1 MTLGERIGI
10 KRKESGL
17 SQEKLGELFNVSRQ
31 TVYKWEAD
39 LAVPEL
45 DKLKGMAELFG
56 VSLDYLIN
64 GKEEKK
70 QLKTETNPKIRKLFI
85 TVVLLLIGISVF
97 LLISLNGLK
106 NDYLNLKNSVD
117 NMNVY
122 VNNRINSIVRSLENT
137 MSTYSSLSVDY
148 AVEEIKADQDRLYF
162 KASYLPKTIS
172 DETRAVFHC
181 SSNDESYDF
190 EAVLNDKSYFVA
202 ELECPISNYVEIS
215 IELIDGNIHNNEIIG
230 FYYGLKN
237 ASFGD
242 FDIVWPIDAAYDKD
256 NYLER
261 DCVVLRHSPGT
272 NDFDIKLAKIL
283 SAKMSL
289 YRDGELI
296 CEYDGSDIDLEADK
310 YVFKRP
316 EGIRVETDKYS
327 YSEVL
332 MVTDEFGHTLTVEQD
347 SEGNISIE

>member
-1 MTLGERIGI
+1 MTLGERISI

-122 VNNRINSIVRSLENT
+122 VNNRINSIVSSLENT
-137 MSTYSSLSVDY
+137 LSTYSSLSVDY
-148 AVEEIKADQDRLYF
+148 SVEA
-162 KASYLPKTIS
+162 
-172 DETRAVFHC
+172 
-181 SSNDESYDF
+181 
-190 EAVLNDKSYFVA
+190 
-202 ELECPISNYVEIS
+202 
-215 IELIDGNIHNNEIIG
+215 
-230 FYYGLKN
+230 
-237 ASFGD
+237 
-242 FDIVWPIDAAYDKD
+242 
-256 NYLER
+256 
-261 DCVVLRHSPGT
+261 
-272 NDFDIKLAKIL
+272 
-283 SAKMSL
+283 
-289 YRDGELI
+289 
-296 CEYDGSDIDLEADK
+296 
-310 YVFKRP
+310 
-316 EGIRVETDKYS
+316 
-327 YSEVL
+327 
-332 MVTDEFGHTLTVEQD
+332 
-347 SEGNISIE
+347 

>member
-31 TVYKWEAD
+31 TVYKWEAN

-85 TVVLLLIGISVF
+85 TAVLLLIGISVF

-148 AVEEIKADQDRLYF
+148 AVEAIKADQD
-162 KASYLPKTIS
+162 
-172 DETRAVFHC
+172 
-181 SSNDESYDF
+181 
-190 EAVLNDKSYFVA
+190 
-202 ELECPISNYVEIS
+202 
-215 IELIDGNIHNNEIIG
+215 
-230 FYYGLKN
+230 
-237 ASFGD
+237 
-242 FDIVWPIDAAYDKD
+242 
-256 NYLER
+256 
-261 DCVVLRHSPGT
+261 
-272 NDFDIKLAKIL
+272 
-283 SAKMSL
+283 
-289 YRDGELI
+289 
-296 CEYDGSDIDLEADK
+296 
-310 YVFKRP
+310 
-316 EGIRVETDKYS
+316 
-327 YSEVL
+327 
-332 MVTDEFGHTLTVEQD
+332 
-347 SEGNISIE
+347 